1 MATTTP
7 TGGLDAAQLRH
18 SIYDKGAATRV
29 DLAGLLAL
37 GREAGDDPGFIA
49 LLAEVAGDV
58 MTVEVDP
65 PGYVSESDADWLMA
79 QLGDGAGLSCR
90 AEFEALKSVLGHAVS
105 APPALAAFALREVER
120 AILTGR
126 RGAVGGVA
134 SEPGIVTA
142 EDVEA
147 LRAVC
152 YAPTAGAPLH
162 VGRAA
167 AEALFDIAHATA
179 TAHNDPSFPE
189 FFARAVGNYLLGA
202 AFVAVP
208 SREAAL
214 AEEREM
220 EQRTSF
226 GSFLSR
232 LADGLG
238 APDAADG
245 RKSVDQLAEERYREE
260 NDETEARLEAAA
272 RIDAGEAKW
281 VLAHLARGGELSP
294 AEKRLIAFLRDEAAG
309 APPEIT
315 ALFDRAA

>member
-1 MATTTP
+1 MATTP
-7 TGGLDAAQLRH
+7 AGGLDAAQLRH
-18 SIYDKGAATRV
+18 SIYDKGAATRM

-37 GREAGDDPGFIA
+37 GREAGDDADFIA

-65 PGYVSESDADWLMA
+65 PGYVSEADADWLVA

-105 APPALAAFALREVER
+105 APPSLAAFAVREVER

-126 RGAVGGVA
+126 RGPLGGVEHEA
-134 SEPGIVTA
+134 GIVTT

-152 YAPTAGAPLH
+152 YAPSEGAPLH
-162 VGRAA
+162 VNRAT

-179 TAHNDPSFPE
+179 TAANSPAFVE

-202 AFVAVP
+202 VFVDAP
-208 SREAAL
+208 SRAAAL
-214 AEEREM
+214 AEAREM
-220 EQRTSF
+220 DSRLSF
-226 GSFLSR
+226 GAFLLR
-232 LADGLG
+232 LAGGLG

-245 RKSVDQLAEERYREE
+245 RKSVEQLAEERYREE
-260 NDETEARLEAAA
+260 NDETEARLDAAA

-281 VLAHLARGGELSP
+281 ILAHLARGGELSP
-294 AEKRLIAFLRDEAAG
+294 AEARLIAFLRDEAVD
-309 APPEIT
+309 APPEIA
-315 ALFDRAA
+315 ALFSRAA